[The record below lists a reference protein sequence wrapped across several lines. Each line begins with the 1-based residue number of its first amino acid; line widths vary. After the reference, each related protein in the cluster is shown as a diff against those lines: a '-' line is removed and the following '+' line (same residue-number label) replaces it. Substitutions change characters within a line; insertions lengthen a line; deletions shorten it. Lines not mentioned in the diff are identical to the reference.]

1 MKKLLSIL
9 LLFFTILFVQ
19 GQENFILNGQTKQE
33 IKTKFPSAEFHTNED
48 ADYYIVNMEDKP
60 YVLAYYFLKGEDECI
75 STIAM
80 WDIDELPY
88 ILYTFESDDEF
99 VKINTYEYVAVSKN
113 YIIRYIIQPDYKSN
127 IAGLQIFVE

>member
-9 LLFFTILFVQ
+9 LLFFTVLFVQ

-33 IKTKFPSAEFHTNED
+33 VKTKFPDAEFHTDNSS
-48 ADYYIVNMEDKP
+48 DYYLVYPEGKP
-60 YVLAYYFLKGEDECI
+60 YVLAYFFLKEEDECV

-99 VKINTYEYVAVSKN
+99 VKISTYEYVAVSKD
-113 YIIRYIIQPDYKSN
+113 YIIRYIIYPDYKSN

>member
-1 MKKLLSIL
+1 
-9 LLFFTILFVQ
+9 
-19 GQENFILNGQTKQE
+19 
-33 IKTKFPSAEFHTNED
+33 
-48 ADYYIVNMEDKP
+48 
-60 YVLAYYFLKGEDECI
+60 
-75 STIAM
+75 M